1 MADRRLDEQPDLVER
16 VTGPWLQHHP
26 RSPDAGLE
34 RLREVLGI
42 VKFNGPVPSW
52 RDFAEED
59 GAPEPG
65 QSDRSA
71 GD

>member
-1 MADRRLDEQPDLVER
+1 MAERRQDEQPDLVER
-16 VTGPWLQHHP
+16 VMGPGIQHHP
-26 RSPDAGLE
+26 QSPDAGLE

-52 RDFAEED
+52 RDFAEEE
-59 GAPEPG
+59 GAMESG
-65 QSDRSA
+65 QSDRGA